1 MKVRFMYKTILIV
14 AGVAAFA
21 GQSIVASA
29 QTAADFR
36 QRQSDLVSL
45 ASVFGTLHHVRRNC
59 EPRME
64 ADAWRNRMKR
74 IVELEDPQP
83 AAREEMVKAF
93 NKSYRD
99 AQRRFPGCSRA
110 AEDYAAARADAGDE
124 IVARLMAPLYEA
136 MESYEAAP
144 QVWRGN
150 ISPNPSKIDPDTD

>member
-1 MKVRFMYKTILIV
+1 MNRKFLALI
-14 AGVAAFA
+14 GIAALTAHAVFSSA
-21 GQSIVASA
+21 AA
-29 QTAADFR
+29 QTAADYQ
-36 QRQSDLVSL
+36 QRHSDLVSL
-45 ASVFGTLHHVRRNC
+45 ASIFGTLHHIRRNC

-93 NKSYRD
+93 NRAYRD
-99 AQRRFPGCSRA
+99 AQRRFPGCSRT

-136 MESYEAAP
+136 MESYEDAP
-144 QVWRGN
+144 QIWRGN
-150 ISPNPSKIDPDTD
+150 ISPSPPIIDQDAD